1 MRLYIYI
8 YINIYNIY
16 IYIYIYIYLHTM
28 YVTNSRALNQDNKK
42 TKYMSLK
49 L

>member
-1 MRLYIYI
+1 M
-8 YINIYNIY
+8 
-16 IYIYIYIYLHTM
+16 YIYIYLHTM